1 MHFIIFSFYQP
12 VATGSYI
19 LYNNFSYKHQ
29 NIRKF
34 SHFTCFAG
42 RSVII
47 MYVVGPPNRLVS
59 SDLVKS
65 WGGGSVV
72 VEVLGA
78 STRVGHRSVHR
89 HSDT

>member
-29 NIRKF
+29 NIRNF

-47 MYVVGPPNRLVS
+47 MYVCCIVGVNAGS
-59 SDLVKS
+59 SL
-65 WGGGSVV
+65 SVYDV
-72 VEVLGA
+72 DG
-78 STRVGHRSVHR
+78 RDRIHI
-89 HSDT
+89 